1 MLIGDL
7 TDTLMNL
14 SAFGFIAAMVWLLIR
29 PLAPPKDDDAKDL

>member
-14 SAFGFIAAMVWLLIR
+14 ITFAFIAAMIWILVR
-29 PLAPPKDDDAKDL
+29 R

>member
-14 SAFGFIAAMVWLLIR
+14 VTFAFIAAMIWILLR
-29 PLAPPKDDDAKDL
+29 R

>member
-14 SAFGFIAAMVWLLIR
+14 VTFAFIAAMFWILLR
-29 PLAPPKDDDAKDL
+29 K

>member
-14 SAFGFIAAMVWLLIR
+14 VTFAFIAAMLWILLR
-29 PLAPPKDDDAKDL
+29 K

>member
-14 SAFGFIAAMVWLLIR
+14 VTLAFIAAMLWILLR
-29 PLAPPKDDDAKDL
+29 K

>member
-14 SAFGFIAAMVWLLIR
+14 TTFAFIGAMIWILLR
-29 PLAPPKDDDAKDL
+29 K

>member
-14 SAFGFIAAMVWLLIR
+14 TTFAFIGAMVWIWLR
-29 PLAPPKDDDAKDL
+29 R

>member
-14 SAFGFIAAMVWLLIR
+14 TTFAFIGAMIWILVR
-29 PLAPPKDDDAKDL
+29 K

>member
-14 SAFGFIAAMVWLLIR
+14 VTFAFIAAMLWIFLR
-29 PLAPPKDDDAKDL
+29 K

>member
-14 SAFGFIAAMVWLLIR
+14 TTFAFIGAMIWILIR
-29 PLAPPKDDDAKDL
+29 K

>member
-14 SAFGFIAAMVWLLIR
+14 VTFAFIAAMIWILLR
-29 PLAPPKDDDAKDL
+29 K

>member
-14 SAFGFIAAMVWLLIR
+14 VTFAFIAAMIWILVR
-29 PLAPPKDDDAKDL
+29 K